1 MWNWPQSLFLEQEKG
16 NSYGTLIGTEDASNR
31 DESILCGA
39 TGSHLNKF
47 YKRALYIAF
56 GKQASYSF
64 EESGVISQLN
74 HMRDVCDVP

>member
-1 MWNWPQSLFLEQEKG
+1 MWNWPQSL
-16 NSYGTLIGTEDASNR
+16 NSDGTLIGTEDASNR
-31 DESILCGA
+31 DESILCG
-39 TGSHLNKF
+39 SHLNMF

-74 HMRDVCDVP
+74 HMRAVCDVP